1 MEIAALY
8 GACVKEPGEGLL
20 ATDNQRRLTGQSPE
34 WEAGGGVRAGGAEKM
49 GG

>member
-8 GACVKEPGEGLL
+8 GAHVKEPREGLL

-34 WEAGGGVRAGGAEKM
+34 LGGENM
-49 GG
+49 GGWG

>member
-8 GACVKEPGEGLL
+8 GARVKEPREGLL

-34 WEAGGGVRAGGAEKM
+34 LGGEKM